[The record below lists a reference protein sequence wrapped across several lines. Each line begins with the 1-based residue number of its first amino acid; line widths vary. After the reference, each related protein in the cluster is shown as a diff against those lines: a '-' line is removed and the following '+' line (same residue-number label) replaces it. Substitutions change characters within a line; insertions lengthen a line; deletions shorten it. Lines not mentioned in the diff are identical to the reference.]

1 MSVYPTLSDLCGLG
15 IPPHV
20 QGKSIKPLL
29 QDSNATW
36 DQPAIT
42 TYLHNNHA
50 VRSEKWRYIRYE
62 NGDEELYDHD
72 VDPLEWNNLSKDSK
86 FQSVKKEL
94 SEFFPKDNVPDLGKK
109 GAKSK
114 DK

>member
-1 MSVYPTLSDLCGLG
+1 
-15 IPPHV
+15 
-20 QGKSIKPLL
+20 LL
-29 QDSNATW
+29 QDSNAKW

-94 SEFFPKDNVPDLGKK
+94 SEFFPKDNLPDLGKK